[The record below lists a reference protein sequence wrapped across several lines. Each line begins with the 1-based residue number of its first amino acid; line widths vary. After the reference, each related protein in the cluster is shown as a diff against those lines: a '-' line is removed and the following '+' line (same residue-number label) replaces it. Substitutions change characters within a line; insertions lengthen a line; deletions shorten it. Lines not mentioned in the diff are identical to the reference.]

1 MILNL
6 TNFLLNKNMA
16 FKILINFSE
25 FSFYTWIFAA
35 EQMLLNFY
43 LSNSTTQFLS
53 TQYLLF
59 QTIFISQKKCLNF

>member
-59 QTIFISQKKCLNF
+59 QTIFISQKNA

>member
-16 FKILINFSE
+16 LKILINFSE